1 MYSFALK
8 RHNSFQNKTN
18 RKATLS
24 FVHKQLIFKLQQE
37 KFENSM
43 ISE

>member
-1 MYSFALK
+1 MDPFALK

-24 FVHKQLIFKLQQE
+24 FVHKQLILRLQQE
-37 KFENSM
+37 V
-43 ISE
+43 

>member
-24 FVHKQLIFKLQQE
+24 LVHKQLIFKLQQE
-37 KFENSM
+37 V
-43 ISE
+43 